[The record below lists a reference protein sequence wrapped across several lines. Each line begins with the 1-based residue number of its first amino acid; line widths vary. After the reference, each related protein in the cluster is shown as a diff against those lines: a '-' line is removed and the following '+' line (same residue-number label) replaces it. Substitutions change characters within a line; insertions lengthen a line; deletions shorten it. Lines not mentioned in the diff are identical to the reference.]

1 MMHKG
6 SFFKRAF
13 QLLMLAVL
21 FFASFPG
28 KLAVSSAFDPLDYPF
43 GEIGNPN
50 PPFVWQDLYNE
61 QDLRY
66 KAKYRITIKK
76 KAEDAKP
83 QSFLIMP
90 ERNLGSVYIAHPS
103 LTLAPGYYYYTI
115 ERIVDGNSV
124 DSRYYHYRRYP
135 ISGEF
140 NFDPLKLNNFEK
152 LSNEKLADYLM
163 LERKNRRENGYH
175 ALFFAGS
182 GTFTLA
188 AGYAV
193 YRYTN
198 FGIISTVI
206 AAVCVLSSAV
216 GYGAGAYYGYQY
228 YEGKAELE
236 KMIPK
241 NNPEQMQKTLH
252 DTTIRFSIGHS
263 L

>member
-1 MMHKG
+1 
-6 SFFKRAF
+6 
-13 QLLMLAVL
+13 MLALL
-21 FFASFPG
+21 FPVSLSG
-28 KLAVSSAFDPLDYPF
+28 TLLASSAFDPLEYPF

-90 ERNLGSVYIAHPS
+90 ERYLGSVYIAHP
-103 LTLAPGYYYYTI
+103 LFTLAPGYYYYTI
-115 ERIVDGNSV
+115 ERMVDGSSV

-140 NFDPLKLNNFEK
+140 GLEPLRLKQFEK
-152 LSNEKLADYLM
+152 LSDDKLVDYLM

-198 FGIISTVI
+198 FGIVSTVI

-216 GYGAGAYYGYQY
+216 GYGAASYYGYQY
-228 YEGKAELE
+228 LEGKSELE
-236 KMIPK
+236 KIIQKHNAEEMK
-241 NNPEQMQKTLH
+241 KTLH
-252 DTTIRFSIGHS
+252 EKTVWFSVGRS